1 MHGRELLYRGEMLTL
16 FFQEIFQYCIAFSL
30 KREEQIMILLQPK
43 HYIKKNING
52 KSISVRLRKG
62 IFKNNSET
70 VTLDG
75 NSDLWAENL
84 KRILKQKRIFRDI
97 QEDFQKSK
105 DPGLFRELLLVFLNH
120 QSKTKNILNK
130 KEKFPPKAQMPQTKP
145 SLDLFLIL

>member
-1 MHGRELLYRGEMLTL
+1 MIFGKGSKASFLNKYCGNNWIYMTCTL
-16 FFQEIFQYCIAFSL
+16 
-30 KREEQIMILLQPK
+30 

-97 QEDFQKSK
+97 QEDF
-105 DPGLFRELLLVFLNH
+105 
-120 QSKTKNILNK
+120 
-130 KEKFPPKAQMPQTKP
+130 
-145 SLDLFLIL
+145 